1 MTNDQTYNPV
11 RFNPEAIAIER
22 CANDPEFK
30 IAYDAL
36 EDEFATLAALLDAR
50 TQAGLTQ
57 AEVAFRLGVSQPVL
71 ARIESAL
78 GKKDHSP
85 SLNTLRRYA
94 RACGMKLVIQM
105 VKTNHSLP

>member
-57 AEVAFRLGVSQPVL
+57 AEVAFRMGVSQPVQPFVSTFQVYKFSNVQL
-71 ARIESAL
+71 
-78 GKKDHSP
+78 K
-85 SLNTLRRYA
+85 
-94 RACGMKLVIQM
+94 Q
-105 VKTNHSLP
+105 